1 VTPPTVGYLSLVPR
15 MPSRV
20 SLLAHAAATTLV
32 VVALGV
38 AFHPVDPAPDARL
51 AGAYQA
57 EPRGVEGPPVGTD
70 GDGGG
75 AAAGRGR
82 DAVPPRVVAR
92 QVTIERM
99 SREQLLRIA
108 RKKAEAEARA
118 QMVATSAELTIS
130 SFNVLGSSH
139 TAGGGK
145 NARMASGA
153 SRIRN
158 AATLL
163 NIHGVDVVGFQELQG
178 DQYRSFL
185 GVAGGAFDVY
195 PGLAAG
201 PLGVENS
208 IAWRTSEW
216 TLKDAGTVQI
226 PYFDGRLRPMPYV
239 LLEHNATGRM
249 AWFANFHNPATNSKR
264 GNNDRHRAAATA
276 REIALVNEL
285 HGSSGYPV
293 FVTGDMNDRTVYFC
307 RMTGGA
313 PMVAANG
320 GSNDGGCAPP
330 SRMPV
335 DWIFGHEMVT
345 FSNYVRDEG
354 PLVRRTTDH
363 PMIVATATLDEQD
376 GIPAG

>member
-38 AFHPVDPAPDARL
+38 AFDPVDPAPDAQL

-57 EPRGVEGPPVGTD
+57 EPRGVDRPPVETD
-70 GDGGG
+70 GNGGG
-75 AAAGRGR
+75 AADERNREA
-82 DAVPPRVVAR
+82 PPRVVAR

-99 SREQLLRIA
+99 SKEQVLRIA
-108 RKKAEAEARA
+108 RRKAEAAARA
-118 QMVATSAELTIS
+118 RMVATSAELTIS

-145 NARMASGA
+145 AARMASGA

-158 AATLL
+158 AAALL

-185 GVAGGAFDVY
+185 GVAGGAFDIY

-208 IAWRTSEW
+208 IAWRTAEW
-216 TLKDAGTVQI
+216 TLRDAGTVQI

-249 AWFANFHNPATNSKR
+249 AWFANFHNPASNSKR

-293 FVTGDMNDRTVYFC
+293 FVTGDMNDRAVYFC
-307 RMTGGA
+307 RMTGSA

-345 FSNYVRDEG
+345 FSNYIRDEG

-376 GIPAG
+376 GVPAG

>member
-38 AFHPVDPAPDARL
+38 AFDPVDPAPDAQL

-57 EPRGVEGPPVGTD
+57 EPRGVDRPPVETD
-70 GDGGG
+70 GNGGG
-75 AAAGRGR
+75 AAGQRNREA
-82 DAVPPRVVAR
+82 PPRVVAR

-99 SREQLLRIA
+99 SKEQVLRIA
-108 RKKAEAEARA
+108 RRKAEAAARA
-118 QMVATSAELTIS
+118 RMVATSAELTIS

-145 NARMASGA
+145 AARMASGA

-158 AATLL
+158 AAALL

-185 GVAGGAFDVY
+185 GVAGGAFDIY

-208 IAWRTSEW
+208 IAWRTAEW
-216 TLKDAGTVQI
+216 TLRDAGTVQI